1 MIRRKGLKNIA
12 FFCVLL
18 TLVMVMIYAGV
29 QIVESR
35 VNGNPGESPGRVAR
49 KTITRDGEKYFQRQD
64 ITVMMILGID
74 QFGPVESSNYYRN
87 NRAADTIMLLVFDE
101 ADESCSVLHLNR
113 DTMVDMTVL
122 GVKGEYGG
130 TSYGQLALAHTYGT
144 GLEDSC
150 ENMKATLEKVLPGA
164 SIDYYMALNMDAVS
178 ILNDAV
184 GGVTVDVVDDFSDVN
199 PSITMGEVT
208 LQGQQAI
215 DFVRIRKDVGN
226 QKNVARMKRQEEYVK
241 GFLDQLRQKEA
252 RNVNFL
258 LNVYEE
264 AGPYIVT
271 DCSVST
277 LRKMLEQYTDYEVKE
292 VISPEGNNV
301 KGEEHYEFYADEE
314 KLNELIVRLFYAPK
328 K

>member
-1 MIRRKGLKNIA
+1 MIRRKGLKNFA
-12 FFCVLL
+12 FFGVLL
-18 TLVMVMIYAGV
+18 ILVMVMIYGGV
-29 QIVESR
+29 RLVESR
-35 VNGNPGESPGRVAR
+35 VNDNPGESSGNALR
-49 KTITRDGEKYFQRQD
+49 KTITWNDRKYFQRQD
-64 ITVMMILGID
+64 ITVMMVLGID

-87 NRAADTIMLLVFDE
+87 NRSADTIMLLVFDE
-101 ADESCSVLHLNR
+101 ADQNCTVLHLNR

-122 GVKGEYGG
+122 GVRGEYGG

-144 GLEDSC
+144 GLKDSC
-150 ENMKATLEKVLPGA
+150 ENMKMTLERMLPGA
-164 SIDYYMALNMDAVS
+164 AIDYYMALNMDAVS

-184 GGVTVDVVDDFSDVN
+184 GGVTVSVVDDFSDVN

-208 LQGQQAI
+208 LRGDQAI
-215 DFVRIRKDVGN
+215 DFVRIRKDVGD

-252 RNVNFL
+252 KNANFL

-264 AGPYIVT
+264 AAPYIVT

-277 LRKMLEQYTDYEVKE
+277 LRKMLEQYTGFEVKE
-292 VISPEGNNV
+292 VISPEGSNV